1 MEKIIYL
8 HPGLPKTGTSFLQR
22 NLFVPHPEINNLG
35 KKNSHLPDKGDLLKV
50 FYKVMHYEKLSEDDY
65 SNFLKIINS
74 IDYKENFVNLIS
86 FEGFMQLNFKNNQE
100 LIFKRL
106 KRLFTN
112 SNFKLK
118 VFITIRNQLSIIPSH
133 YANTPSI
140 YIRDGIE
147 FSKSFKSF
155 INNIN
160 KIEKTSEKNYI
171 NAYDRYK
178 YFQTLQLLIKIFSK
192 ENVKIFLF
200 EDMKKNVNAYFDQ
213 ICSFMEIESYTGVN
227 SEISVNVTRK
237 KGKELKRINKY
248 FYSQNRIL
256 YYFSK
261 LLPKTYKEIIA
272 NFFIDLKNFR
282 DPIILDKDQ
291 QDIIID
297 YYREDNELLAK
308 QLNKDLKSL
317 GY

>member
-8 HPGLPKTGTSFLQR
+8 HPGQPKTGTSFLQR
-22 NLFVPHPEINNLG
+22 SFFVPHPEINNIG
-35 KKNSHLPDKGDLLKV
+35 KKNNHVSVKQDLLEV
-50 FYKVMHYEKLSEDDY
+50 FYKVMNYEKLSEDDY
-65 SNFLKIINS
+65 NDCLKIINA
-74 IDYKENFVNLIS
+74 IDYKESFVNLIS
-86 FEGFMQLNFKNNQE
+86 FEGFMQLNFKVNQE

-106 KRLFTN
+106 KNLFAD

-118 VFITIRNQLSIIPSH
+118 VFITIRNQLSIIPTH

-140 YIRDGIE
+140 YIKDSIK
-147 FSKSFKSF
+147 FCKSFKSF

-160 KIEKTSEKNYI
+160 KIKKTSEKDYI

-192 ENVKIFLF
+192 ENVKIFFF
-200 EDMKKNVNAYFDQ
+200 EDMKKNADTYFAQ
-213 ICSFMEIESYTGVN
+213 ICSFMKIENFHVIN
-227 SEISVNVTRK
+227 SEIVVNVTRT

-248 FYSQNRIL
+248 FFNQNRIL

-261 LLPKTYKEIIA
+261 LLPKTLKEIIA
-272 NFFIDLKNFR
+272 NLFIDLKYFR

-291 QDIIID
+291 QNIIID